1 MNLNQVERD
10 RFTRWQLDSIEVV
23 DCPEGH
29 SGKLQVGDR
38 VYIHRF
44 DPPDSDEKGFDAIV
58 ELDET
63 GVGCPT
69 VILVAEEWAMMT
81 MLEAAWEGFMVH
93 ILDGDRGEQS

>member
-1 MNLNQVERD
+1 MPLNKIEKEQ
-10 RFTRWQLDSIEVV
+10 FIRWQLASIEVV
-23 DCPEGH
+23 DYPEGH

-44 DPPDSDEKGFDAIV
+44 DPPDSDEKGFDATV

-81 MLEAAWEGFMVH
+81 MLEAAWEGYMAH
-93 ILDGDRGEQS
+93 ILGEGS